1 MPDSH
6 RLPLP
11 ALLLPALAMLLVL
24 LVLLALLASPAWG
37 HTVLVQVSP
46 AAGSVLQDSPK
57 TVVLVFSEPVEVLSV
72 GLRDP
77 QGREWPV
84 TARASAETV
93 EVTVPSSDIH
103 GTWLL
108 DWRVAAADG
117 HPIGGTLD
125 YSIGSASTQGAAAH
139 GATATA
145 AHPWRSGAIW
155 LARWLTWLGLFAVVG
170 AGLFRTMAPEQR
182 VGPAGTMVA
191 ATVVLLVIDLG
202 LQGLDLLDAPASAVF
217 AVPPWQQ
224 ALGSSYA
231 LTLGCMALALAAAW
245 PAMRAPGG
253 PRQKSW
259 AIVALLLVGVSA
271 MLSGH
276 VGTAPPQ
283 WLTRPLVTLHVA
295 LAAAW
300 FGCLIP
306 LVRLLR
312 ADLAG
317 QARVGPA
324 LARFSRWIAPAV
336 ALLVLS
342 GIGLASRQLS
352 GPPDLLQT
360 AYGRVLLVKL
370 ILVACLLGL
379 AAINRWRN
387 TRPALAGEPDAK
399 RRLVRVTRLELV
411 LAIALLAVV
420 SVWRLTPPPRSL
432 VVQEVKTAIGVL
444 SSDIEPLWIQARLS
458 STH

>member
-11 ALLLPALAMLLVL
+11 ALLLPALATLLVL

-37 HTVLVQVSP
+37 HTALVRASP
-46 AAGSVLQDSPK
+46 AAGSVLQGSPE
-57 TVVLVFSEPVEVLSV
+57 TIVLVFSEPVDVLGVS
-72 GLRDP
+72 LHDP
-77 QGREWPV
+77 QGRELPV

-93 EVTVPSSDIH
+93 EVTIPHSNAH

-108 DWRVAAADG
+108 NWRVAAADG
-117 HPIGGTLD
+117 HPVGDTLD
-125 YSIGSASTQGAAAH
+125 YAIGNASTQGAAAH

-145 AHPWRSGAIW
+145 THPWRSGAIW

-170 AGLFRTMAPEQR
+170 ADLFRTMAPEQR
-182 VGPAGTMVA
+182 VGPAGAMVA

-202 LQGLDLLDAPASAVF
+202 LQGLDLLDAPASA
-217 AVPPWQQ
+217 ALTAQPWQQ

-245 PAMRAPGG
+245 PAMHAPGG

-306 LVRLLR
+306 LVLLLR

-324 LARFSRWIAPAV
+324 LARFSLWIAPAV

-379 AAINRWRN
+379 AAVNRWRN

-399 RRLVRVTRLELV
+399 RRLVRVTRLEVV

-432 VVQEVKTAIGVL
+432 VGQGVHAAID
-444 SSDIEPLWIQARLS
+444 SSILWSAASHTKIRS
-458 STH
+458 SSI